1 MRLDKFLKISRLIK
15 RRTLA
20 KEVADQGRISINGT
34 ESKAASNVAIG
45 DELKIQFGQKVL
57 TIEVKSLQE
66 NVTKNEA
73 ASLYEV
79 KKEEPVN
86 QS

>member
-20 KEVADQGRISINGT
+20 KEVADQGRIRINGT
-34 ESKAASNVAIG
+34 QSKAASNVAVG
-45 DELKIQFGQKVL
+45 DELTIQFGQKVL
-57 TIEVKSLQE
+57 TIEVKSLKE
-66 NVTKNEA
+66 NVTKDEA
-73 ASLYEV
+73 ASLYEI